1 MITSSV
7 PFPFLY
13 AQFNMCV
20 VRALAETIVR
30 GAVGLSTLDRT
41 GIEGVL
47 KVLQAMCR
55 TRHKESHAAYRLLS
69 LITGILPHVARL
81 NFDSVKENL
90 MALLIP
96 FLFSTSRNKYG
107 VKVYSQLIKSVAE
120 FTKFDPTG
128 VWARWQPKKEEGR
141 TAVSEEL
148 IFHLKSPF
156 HEIRMSCAGYVG
168 LLFHS
173 SVTPVSVQWHKRSYE
188 KVCAAVMESF
198 VVEGDLSREEKIDEG
213 ANRTASAM
221 HTMATMVVVCP
232 AWRRK
237 ALFMIF
243 QLVHEK
249 NISFELVCKVLRLVG
264 EHLKLQEC
272 SQLVKVN
279 ASYLVH
285 HWMEQEYQLQK
296 FPWQLMG
303 CVSITQFYRQYKDII
318 VPILLQ
324 REEEEET
331 LTHVSQ
337 KVGKNVRELVEGC
350 FPHSMACLLPYIASN
365 DSTDSSSITEAE
377 KNTSKCLHNQLE
389 RILGGDAIN
398 TLITMRI
405 DEVIVNVIR
414 LLYDPRHFSELC
426 GCQMTLP
433 EPIPPVLNH
442 SMVMKV
448 VEHLQESCP
457 DSSVALV
464 STLSQRVPHQLQR
477 ILLPLASDIHHAPTQ
492 EDKLQAFH
500 RYATF
505 ADILAEQLT
514 MPVGLHTMNLF
525 VVRDVIYTLIHLLR
539 GGGLLFDPLCHF
551 FHRFC
556 SMILPSRSV
565 CL

>member
-1 MITSSV
+1 
-7 PFPFLY
+7 
-13 AQFNMCV
+13 
-20 VRALAETIVR
+20 AETIVR

-188 KVCAAVMESF
+188 KVCAA
-198 VVEGDLSREEKIDEG
+198 GDLSREEKIDEG

-337 KVGKNVRELVEGC
+337 KVGKNVRELVEHWLYSISAQHLNDL
-350 FPHSMACLLPYIASN
+350 PKPRPEVTCLLSHCDRHASVPP
-365 DSTDSSSITEAE
+365 D
-377 KNTSKCLHNQLE
+377 
-389 RILGGDAIN
+389 
-398 TLITMRI
+398 
-405 DEVIVNVIR
+405 R
-414 LLYDPRHFSELC
+414 LL
-426 GCQMTLP
+426 
-433 EPIPPVLNH
+433 
-442 SMVMKV
+442 
-448 VEHLQESCP
+448 
-457 DSSVALV
+457 
-464 STLSQRVPHQLQR
+464 
-477 ILLPLASDIHHAPTQ
+477 
-492 EDKLQAFH
+492 
-500 RYATF
+500 
-505 ADILAEQLT
+505 
-514 MPVGLHTMNLF
+514 
-525 VVRDVIYTLIHLLR
+525 
-539 GGGLLFDPLCHF
+539 
-551 FHRFC
+551 
-556 SMILPSRSV
+556 
-565 CL
+565 